1 MVSGDP
7 ESFAD
12 LDGHEGETKA
22 QSGNNN
28 SPCTAATTPSGCF
41 ATASQPGSQGEAAA
55 QQKKKG
61 SGTAGVIYNETST
74 LRQKGKSTGPDLHN
88 ARVAIAQVIDI
99 NESKAKVAS
108 PVVRDNLKDP
118 TAAAA
123 WKDSQA
129 AVREAG
135 TAPDGTNGAT
145 HFFLDGGNTLTPT
158 WVTQGKVVESFG
170 PFTVAA
176 DTHDFSKGQQAT
188 ILIIQYPA
196 PK

>member
-1 MVSGDP
+1 MS
-7 ESFAD
+7 
-12 LDGHEGETKA
+12 LK
-22 QSGNNN
+22 
-28 SPCTAATTPSGCF
+28 
-41 ATASQPGSQGEAAA
+41 A